1 MALTDRFEKRVKP
14 AGNPLGN
21 LAGQASIT
29 ASAGSLEEFAIAW
42 SPLPKLFWG
51 VSAWFQ

>member
-1 MALTDRFEKRVKP
+1 MALTDTFVKRVKP
-14 AGNPLGN
+14 EGN